1 MKILGYAGSY
11 GAALEIVKTECPEAW
26 ANRSFSIQHQGFGY
40 HTLPWVMLITSEAV
54 NPIHEPH

>member
-1 MKILGYAGSY
+1 MQILGYATSY
-11 GAALEIVKTECPEAW
+11 GEALETIKTKCPEAW
-26 ANRSFSIQHQGFGY
+26 ATRNFSIQHQGFGY